1 MNNRD
6 VNNGSIL
13 HCDFCS
19 IVQDQIPRR
28 VRYRETGLIVIHNVL
43 TWAPVML
50 LVLPETHMT
59 QEEFWASD
67 LFSRAANLAVHLGR
81 EDCPNGYRLIANI
94 GNDALQTQAHA
105 HIHVVGGKPL
115 GPYVASRLTGWGQEQ

>member
-1 MNNRD
+1 MNDR
-6 VNNGSIL
+6 GLYSGPMAQ
-13 HCDFCS
+13 CDFCS

-28 VRYRETGLIVIHNVL
+28 VRYRESGLIVIHNVL

-59 QEEFWASD
+59 QEEFWTST
-67 LFSRAANLAVHLGR
+67 LFPRAANLAVRLGR
-81 EDCPNGYRLIANI
+81 EDCPKGYRLIANI
-94 GNDALQTQAHA
+94 GSDALQTQAHA

-115 GPYVASRLTGWGQEQ
+115 GPYVASMLTGWDQEK